1 MKEEEWIVELE
12 FEDVKAI
19 FDPVVERIIQLIR
32 EQLEASEGVSMM
44 MLVGGFSESKYLQNR
59 IQQDFRRKMN
69 NKISVPPQP
78 ITAIEKG
85 GKV

>member
-1 MKEEEWIVELE
+1 M
-12 FEDVKAI
+12 
-19 FDPVVERIIQLIR
+19 VERIIQLIR
-32 EQLEASEGVSMM
+32 EQLEASESVSMM

-59 IQQDFRRKMN
+59 IRQEFRRKLD
-69 NKISVPPQP
+69 NKISVPTQP